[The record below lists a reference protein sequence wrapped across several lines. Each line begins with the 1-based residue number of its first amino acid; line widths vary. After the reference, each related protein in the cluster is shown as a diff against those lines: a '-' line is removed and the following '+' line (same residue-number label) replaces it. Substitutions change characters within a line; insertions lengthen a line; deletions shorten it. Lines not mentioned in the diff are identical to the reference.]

1 MAQTNVTF
9 SDVAGLNAAKEM
21 LYMAAILPIK
31 QPSLFTGARAPPKG
45 VLLYGPPGTGKSYL
59 AKAVATDARASCFSV
74 TAADIKSK
82 WLGESELAVKALFE
96 VARMKA
102 PSIIFIDEV
111 DSLAA
116 SRSDHGEADRALDS
130 LVGQLLVEIEGIRVN
145 EDKAKGAVLVIGA
158 TNRPWNID
166 SAMRSRF
173 ERRVDIPLPD
183 AEARTAMFGKLLKG
197 TTSDIQQADLIE
209 MGVHT
214 EGFSGRDIRDVVAN
228 AVMEPV
234 VHGCL
239 KATHFRLVAGS
250 NMLTPCSISDS
261 GAMEMTCDEVPDD
274 RLISPPVTMEDFQRV
289 IRRSRSSVGQDELQK
304 YVKWTEDF
312 GRDGA

>member
-1 MAQTNVTF
+1 MN
-9 SDVAGLNAAKEM
+9 
-21 LYMAAILPIK
+21 
-31 QPSLFTGARAPPKG
+31 
-45 VLLYGPPGTGKSYL
+45 
-59 AKAVATDARASCFSV
+59 
-74 TAADIKSK
+74 
-82 WLGESELAVKALFE
+82 
-96 VARMKA
+96 A

-116 SRSDHGEADRALDS
+116 SRSDQGEADRTLDS

-173 ERRVDIPLPD
+173 ERRVYIPLPD
-183 AEARTAMFGKLLKG
+183 AEARTAMFGMLLKG

-214 EGFSGRDIRDVVAN
+214 EGFSGRDIRAIVAN

-239 KATHFRLVAGS
+239 KATHFRHVAGRDS
-250 NMLTPCSISDS
+250 QGNAHSDMLTPCSISDS

-274 RLISPPVTMEDFQRV
+274 RLISPPVTVEDFQRV
-289 IRRSRSSVGQDELQK
+289 IRRSSSSVGQDELQK